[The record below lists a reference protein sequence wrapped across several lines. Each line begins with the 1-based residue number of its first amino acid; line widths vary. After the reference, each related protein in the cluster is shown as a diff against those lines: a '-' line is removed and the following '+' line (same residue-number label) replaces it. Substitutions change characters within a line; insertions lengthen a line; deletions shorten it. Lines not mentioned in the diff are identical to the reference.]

1 MDFVKPLRL
10 NVGDTVAVVSTSWG
24 GPHEF
29 PHIFDAGLE
38 VLQDTFGLSVKE
50 MASTRMSPAD
60 LEANPRLRADDLNA
74 AFADPNI
81 KAVFASIG
89 GDESGRILQY
99 LDVELMRASPKIFLG
114 YSDTCTQLLFAHQAG
129 LVTFNGPSIMAGFA
143 QMKNFPEA
151 VSHVRQMLFE
161 PTATYTYKPFP
172 QWGVYADWRDQTNR
186 GEVRDLRPHDGW
198 HWLNG
203 EGVHFGRLFGGCAE
217 VLEFLKATPYWP
229 EPSFWHDQ
237 ILYLETS
244 EDKPTIDQVRHWLF
258 NYGMQG
264 VFDKISALLIGRA
277 RDYSDDEKQQL
288 DDMIHHVVTV
298 QFGATDLPIVS
309 NLDFG
314 HTDPQWIIPNGVL
327 AEVDCAA
334 QSFRLTEPA
343 IR

>member
-1 MDFVKPLRL
+1 
-10 NVGDTVAVVSTSWG
+10 
-24 GPHEF
+24 
-29 PHIFDAGLE
+29 
-38 VLQDTFGLSVKE
+38 
-50 MASTRMSPAD
+50 
-60 LEANPRLRADDLNA
+60 
-74 AFADPNI
+74 
-81 KAVFASIG
+81 
-89 GDESGRILQY
+89 
-99 LDVELMRASPKIFLG
+99 
-114 YSDTCTQLLFAHQAG
+114 
-129 LVTFNGPSIMAGFA
+129 VTFNGPSIMAGFA

-151 VSHVRQMLFE
+151 VNHVRQVLFE

-203 EGVHFGRLFGGCAE
+203 EGVHLGRLFGGCAE

-244 EDKPTIDQVRHWLF
+244 EDKPTI
-258 NYGMQG
+258 
-264 VFDKISALLIGRA
+264 
-277 RDYSDDEKQQL
+277 DYSDDEKQQL